1 MGKKRRANEGE
12 EREEEELAEERAE
25 KKAFPSH
32 VKNKLIRS
40 LLYSKLRLEKKKS
53 KKNRREAR
61 DVAEKQALELGE
73 APPPRK
79 VQRTIENTREEDET
93 IAQPDDE
100 ELHAEDAGD
109 EFSAHFNHEITPHL
123 LITSSRWCSTSTIKF
138 IAELLRVLPNA
149 CYYKR
154 GSYEIKQ
161 IVKYAKNRDFT
172 AIIIVH
178 DNRKDPNGMLI
189 ISLPEGPTVHFKI
202 SNVVLSKKIKGHG
215 KPTGHLPELILN
227 NFTTRVGH
235 RIGRMLASLFP
246 QQPNFRG
253 RRVVTF
259 HNQRDFIFFRHHR
272 YIFEEKEAKGAAAK
286 DKTKLKATSKESG
299 TKGKKP
305 HKDVVIARLQEC
317 GPRFTLKLLSL
328 QHGTFDSKFG
338 EYEWVHKA
346 DMDTSRRRFFM

>member
-1 MGKKRRANEGE
+1 MGKRRRTEVSKEKE
-12 EREEEELAEERAE
+12 EDDAADETAA

-32 VKNKLIRS
+32 IKNKLIRS
-40 LLYSKLRLEKKKS
+40 LQYSKLMLEKKKS
-53 KKNRREAR
+53 KKLRRKAR
-61 DVAEKQALELGE
+61 DNAEAQALELGE
-73 APPPRK
+73 VPPPRK
-79 VQRTIENTREEDET
+79 ISRTIENTREEDET

-100 ELHAEDAGD
+100 ELHAEDAAD
-109 EFSAHFNHEITPHL
+109 EFSAHFNHEITPQL
-123 LITSSRWCSTSTIKF
+123 LITSSRWCSTTTIKF

-149 CYYKR
+149 HYYKR

-178 DNRKDPNGMLI
+178 DNRKEPNGMLV
-189 ISLPEGPTVHFKI
+189 ISLPEGPTAHFKI
-202 SNVVLSKKIKGHG
+202 SNLVLSKKIKGHG
-215 KPTGHLPELILN
+215 KPTRHLPELILN

-235 RIGRMLASLFP
+235 RVGRMLASLFP
-246 QQPNFRG
+246 QQPNFQG

-272 YIFEEKEAKGAAAK
+272 YIFEEKEAKDRATKGQS
-286 DKTKLKATSKESG
+286 KLKGATKESG
-299 TKGKKP
+299 TNGKKP
-305 HKDVVIARLQEC
+305 HKDLVIARLQEC